1 MSSSLTLDFLQLSF
15 LIKCYKVDEKG
26 RKWESGVFNRNFE
39 KDLVNFCKWDIKPSE
54 SICKQSSQTQTQ
66 VINVTNNCHTSL
78 PVNAR
83 KCPLL
88 ESTRI
93 ALCRK
98 SPSCSAIRII
108 QMSRTPVLI
117 EICNNSKYQNRNPCT
132 FLGCV
137 FLKM

>member
-1 MSSSLTLDFLQLSF
+1 MKVKRMKIKEILRRIW
-15 LIKCYKVDEKG
+15 LISANK
-26 RKWESGVFNRNFE
+26 
-39 KDLVNFCKWDIKPSE
+39 IKPSE

-66 VINVTNNCHTSL
+66 VIIVTNNCHTSL

-108 QMSRTPVLI
+108 QMSRTPVLRDMQQQQVLEPEPVHI
-117 EICNNSKYQNRNPCT
+117 FRQR
-132 FLGCV
+132 FL
-137 FLKM
+137 

>member
-1 MSSSLTLDFLQLSF
+1 MKIEIKEILRRIW
-15 LIKCYKVDEKG
+15 LISANK
-26 RKWESGVFNRNFE
+26 
-39 KDLVNFCKWDIKPSE
+39 IKPSE

-66 VINVTNNCHTSL
+66 VIIVTNNCHTSL

-108 QMSRTPVLI
+108 QMSRTPVLRDHSYI
-117 EICNNSKYQNRNPCT
+117 TLALVGGEGGGSENANFCL
-132 FLGCV
+132 FLV
-137 FLKM
+137 LKTC

>member
-1 MSSSLTLDFLQLSF
+1 MKVNRMRKKTFQEGFGFFLLS
-15 LIKCYKVDEKG
+15 
-26 RKWESGVFNRNFE
+26 NN
-39 KDLVNFCKWDIKPSE
+39 IKPSE

-66 VINVTNNCHTSL
+66 VISVSNNCHISL

-108 QMSRTPVLI
+108 QMSRTPVLKDHSYI
-117 EICNNSKYQNRNPCT
+117 T
-132 FLGCV
+132 
-137 FLKM
+137 